1 MSNAQA
7 VPVPLIAP
15 TRRTQS
21 QRKEE
26 TMRKL
31 FDATRESLIEVG
43 YANTSVSQI
52 CKRSG
57 VSHGGLFRHF
67 SSRIDLIIAVA
78 QDVSNKLIDLYQAR
92 FEELTSAKDPF
103 ETALLL
109 LRQNC
114 RERDNQAWFEL
125 LVAARG
131 DETLQQAMIPIWAEN
146 RARTLEYASR
156 VFPDLRQS
164 RPDFD
169 SFIESI
175 VNQFH
180 GEAIN
185 AFIFSDGEAD
195 ERRLRVI
202 LDFVRAYMSASI
214 KE

>member
-1 MSNAQA
+1 MSSAA
-7 VPVPLIAP
+7 PLATP
-15 TRRTQS
+15 LETPRRRTQS

-26 TMRKL
+26 TVRKL

-52 CKRSG
+52 CQRSG

-67 SSRIDLIIAVA
+67 ASRIELIIAVA
-78 QDVSNKLIDLYQAR
+78 QDVSNKLIDLYQLR
-92 FEELTSAKDPF
+92 FEELTTADDPF
-103 ETALLL
+103 ETALVL

-131 DETLQQAMIPIWAEN
+131 DATLQEAMVPIWLEN
-146 RARTLEYASR
+146 RSRTLEYASR
-156 VFPDLRQS
+156 VYPNLRET
-164 RPDFD
+164 RPDFE

-175 VNQFH
+175 INQFH

-202 LDFVRAYMSASI
+202 LDFVRAYVGGSSN
-214 KE
+214 E